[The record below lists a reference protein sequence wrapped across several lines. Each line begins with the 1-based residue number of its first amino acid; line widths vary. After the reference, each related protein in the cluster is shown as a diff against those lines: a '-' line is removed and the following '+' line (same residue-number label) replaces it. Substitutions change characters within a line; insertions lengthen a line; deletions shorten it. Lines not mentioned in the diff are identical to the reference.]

1 MVLTDSTELTLS
13 RRGARRHDDIY
24 SSSLRAVP
32 GNLCAICIR
41 LLLLCLHCAAVMLG
55 TILGA
60 WPALYAVA
68 CTYWGGGTER
78 RPTVLGS
85 ALPLDSLFSLG
96 GGGRGG
102 VCVCVHLCSCP
113 RVIGCGPAGGDVQPH
128 NTFVFFHCF
137 FLIDIFAIC
146 VQSGH
151 LFAARRCCGG
161 GCPPCAGLSL
171 SHFISFHFFSRF
183 AFSLKRPPA
192 HRWAFVCR

>member
-1 MVLTDSTELTLS
+1 MHPPIT
-13 RRGARRHDDIY
+13 
-24 SSSLRAVP
+24 AVP
-32 GNLCAICIR
+32 ALCCGDVGHNLGGLACAVCSSVYV
-41 LLLLCLHCAAVMLG
+41 L
-55 TILGA
+55 
-60 WPALYAVA
+60 
-68 CTYWGGGTER
+68 GGGTER